1 MPANTTIQF
10 RRGPTS
16 EWISNNPILASGEP
30 GYDISLDIIKIGD
43 GGTTWNDL
51 PVFAHA
57 NSGVSG
63 YNAKWSDTY
72 SLSTG
77 IIYDSGDRIGILTD
91 TPAYTLDI
99 NGSLKSSSLN
109 INNAYSLPTADGFA
123 NQVLQTDGNGNTQW
137 ATVAGGSSTAPLV
150 RGYEILSEN
159 KTVFTTEQ
167 PYISGNLDVYQNGIK
182 LLINDDYTANGGSS
196 FTLTNP
202 AISGDTI
209 EWITGYA
216 GGGESVQSIGSGTV
230 NYMSKWNSNNT
241 LTTGIIYDTGDKV
254 GIGTSTPSY
263 KLHVLGSG
271 SFAGL
276 RINNT
281 YSLPIIDGTTNQY
294 LKTDGA
300 GNLSWSTVS
309 GVSSS
314 ATEVSVTGSSTI
326 PYANISGAGSVVVSL
341 DGSVVTVS
349 GSNTGSSNGFV
360 RGYEIVSVSKSL
372 FDIGGLYASGNLDVY
387 YNGFKLLINDDYT
400 ANGGSTFTLTSTAV
414 SGDIVEWIAGYTG
427 SAFVQSLSGSGVS
440 NYLSKWNTTT
450 GLTSGLIYDNSSG
463 IGIGTSSP
471 TAKLHIVGDCNI
483 DGDLTVSSVI
493 RALVNNGNSGATQTV
508 NLNNGSIQTYTLT
521 NNCSFTMPS
530 TVAGQNFRVF
540 LNTGTGGHTATFSGV
555 LWLNSI
561 APTITTTASKVD
573 ILDFV
578 SDGSYW
584 YGSYSQNYG

>member
-216 GGGESVQSIGSGTV
+216 GGG
-230 NYMSKWNSNNT
+230 
-241 LTTGIIYDTGDKV
+241 
-254 GIGTSTPSY
+254 
-263 KLHVLGSG
+263 
-271 SFAGL
+271 
-276 RINNT
+276 
-281 YSLPIIDGTTNQY
+281 
-294 LKTDGA
+294 
-300 GNLSWSTVS
+300 
-309 GVSSS
+309 
-314 ATEVSVTGSSTI
+314 
-326 PYANISGAGSVVVSL
+326 
-341 DGSVVTVS
+341 
-349 GSNTGSSNGFV
+349 
-360 RGYEIVSVSKSL
+360 
-372 FDIGGLYASGNLDVY
+372 
-387 YNGFKLLINDDYT
+387 
-400 ANGGSTFTLTSTAV
+400 
-414 SGDIVEWIAGYTG
+414 
-427 SAFVQSLSGSGVS
+427 
-440 NYLSKWNTTT
+440 
-450 GLTSGLIYDNSSG
+450 
-463 IGIGTSSP
+463 
-471 TAKLHIVGDCNI
+471 
-483 DGDLTVSSVI
+483 
-493 RALVNNGNSGATQTV
+493 
-508 NLNNGSIQTYTLT
+508 
-521 NNCSFTMPS
+521 
-530 TVAGQNFRVF
+530 
-540 LNTGTGGHTATFSGV
+540 
-555 LWLNSI
+555 
-561 APTITTTASKVD
+561 
-573 ILDFV
+573 
-578 SDGSYW
+578 
-584 YGSYSQNYG
+584 